1 MTGRS
6 LLQNWFNP
14 VAQMTSPGSSA
25 MDPAFL
31 AFFVVPRWPPFPP
44 GSHPLPPATSAESK
58 ELLPSVESS
67 NSAGCVLYLP
77 QWGHV
82 LPGGCS
88 VWLGVEYADAGS
100 LGHVHPDVAGGSAL
114 SETHGGR
121 PGCWSQ
127 MQGWGQGGSSHRAH
141 ETSRCPG

>member
-1 MTGRS
+1 
-6 LLQNWFNP
+6 
-14 VAQMTSPGSSA
+14 MTSPESSA

-44 GSHPLPPATSAESK
+44 GSHPLPPA
-58 ELLPSVESS
+58 
-67 NSAGCVLYLP
+67 NSAGCVLYRP

-114 SETHGGR
+114 SEMHRGCPGG
-121 PGCWSQ
+121 CSQ
-127 MQGWGQGGSSHRAH
+127 MQGWGQGGEQPPCTRNQPVSRAAPGLSIFHQENEIHSLSQKRHRTKYH
-141 ETSRCPG
+141 VL